1 LYGTFLSVLDVVL
14 VMGVTGGRVRR
25 LEYFF
30 MVLISTIGIGY
41 VFEIFITG
49 PSLIPVITGSIIPN
63 LTSNARVLIA
73 VGVIGATVMPHAIF
87 VHSALSNDKITDAR
101 IETKRRVM
109 RLHIAESII
118 MFTFAGLV
126 NAAIMVMAAA
136 AFGTH
141 GLNVATIQDAY
152 ITLQPLFGPAAATV
166 FGITLLASGL
176 SSSTTGTIAGQAIM
190 EGMLGRKMNLW
201 VRRIVTRLINT
212 IPTTIAILAG
222 IEPLLILVYS
232 QVALSLLLPLPLIP
246 LLIFTK
252 DKKLMGQFV
261 NKRITTIV
269 ATIFVAII
277 IVFNVLLLF
286 LTAGGNI

>member
-1 LYGTFLSVLDVVL
+1 
-14 VMGVTGGRVRR
+14 
-25 LEYFF
+25 
-30 MVLISTIGIGY
+30 
-41 VFEIFITG
+41 
-49 PSLIPVITGSIIPN
+49 
-63 LTSNARVLIA
+63 
-73 VGVIGATVMPHAIF
+73 
-87 VHSALSNDKITDAR
+87 
-101 IETKRRVM
+101 
-109 RLHIAESII
+109 

-252 DKKLMGQFV
+252 NKKLMGQFV

-277 IVFNVLLLF
+277 VVFNVLLLF
-286 LTAGGNI
+286 LTAGGKI

>member
-1 LYGTFLSVLDVVL
+1 
-14 VMGVTGGRVRR
+14 
-25 LEYFF
+25 
-30 MVLISTIGIGY
+30 
-41 VFEIFITG
+41 
-49 PSLIPVITGSIIPN
+49 VIAGSIISN
-63 LTSNARVLIA
+63 LASSDRVLVA

-87 VHSALSNDKITDAR
+87 VHSALANDKVTEPS

-136 AFGTH
+136 AFGSH
-141 GLNVATIQDAY
+141 QLNVATIQDAY
-152 ITLQPLFGPAAATV
+152 LTLQPLFGPAAATV

-176 SSSTTGTIAGQAIM
+176 PSSTTATIAGQAIM

-201 VRRIVTRLINT
+201 IRRIVTRLINT

-232 QVALSLLLPLPLIP
+232 QVALSLLAPLPLFP
-246 LLIFTK
+246 LLILTN
-252 DKKLMGQFV
+252 DKNLMGSFV
-261 NKRITTIV
+261 NRRITTILAAV
-269 ATIFVAII
+269 FIGII
-277 IVFNVLLLF
+277 IVFNGLMLYLIF
-286 LTAGGNI
+286 G